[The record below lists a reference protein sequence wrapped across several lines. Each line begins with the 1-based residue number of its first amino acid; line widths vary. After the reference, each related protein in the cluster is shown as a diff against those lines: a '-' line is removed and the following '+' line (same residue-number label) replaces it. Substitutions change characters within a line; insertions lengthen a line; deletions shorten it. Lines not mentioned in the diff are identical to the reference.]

1 MSSQWTR
8 LAFTLGITACTLWLP
23 VASVAG
29 EFPESRS
36 HYQALDA
43 RWRLNSAG
51 QLELRYDPLHN
62 GRSVYGETYTVILN
76 DRAPKMC
83 GDPDGTGRHTWFF
96 TDALMIEITPMR
108 TQPTPQYPNPGVR
121 KERPR

>member
-1 MSSQWTR
+1 MTFRWAR
-8 LAFTLGITACTLWLP
+8 LALTLGITACVLWLP
-23 VASVAG
+23 AASVAG

-36 HYQALDA
+36 YYQALDA

-51 QLELRYDPLHN
+51 QLELRYDPLRN
-62 GRSVYGETYTVILN
+62 GRSVYAETYTVILN
-76 DRAPKMC
+76 DRSPKMC

-108 TQPTPQYPNPGVR
+108 TQPAPQDPNPGVQ